1 MVAKKPAHQ
10 GEHEGNRNTIVAGN
24 AGLTGVTV
32 VTLLVC
38 FFISHARLRAQTASG
53 ISRALFSTR
62 DIDWQSPDAKSRR
75 GRGLS
80 VSDFA
85 TLDGTSFRDGARAT
99 KSKAILRRAP
109 DPESRDSGF
118 ARFTRA
124 PDDGSRLFEKLN
136 QKQMVSAIAP
146 RRQSALSPLVGESW
160 RGGYY
165 ALRHLRRT
173 PLPNPPPQGGR
184 EKKNYNPASTAL
196 PISAV
201 PLLPPNSIGRM
212 PCA

>member
-38 FFISHARLRAQTASG
+38 FFISHTRLRAQTASG
-53 ISRALFSTR
+53 ISRALFLTR
-62 DIDWQSPDAKSRR
+62 DKVLQSPDAKSRR

-80 VSDFA
+80 VSGFE
-85 TLDGTSFRDGARAT
+85 TLDRRTSFRDGARAT

-124 PDDGSRLFEKLN
+124 PE
-136 QKQMVSAIAP
+136 
-146 RRQSALSPLVGESW
+146 
-160 RGGYY
+160 
-165 ALRHLRRT
+165 
-173 PLPNPPPQGGR
+173 
-184 EKKNYNPASTAL
+184 
-196 PISAV
+196 
-201 PLLPPNSIGRM
+201 
-212 PCA
+212 